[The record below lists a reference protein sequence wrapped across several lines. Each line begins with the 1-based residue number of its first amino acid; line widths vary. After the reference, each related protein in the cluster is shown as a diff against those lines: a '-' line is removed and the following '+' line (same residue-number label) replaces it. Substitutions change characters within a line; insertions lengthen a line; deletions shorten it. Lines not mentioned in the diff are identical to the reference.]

1 MKIPSRPLLEHITK
15 ELDRLTEEFPNL
27 ANALQSL
34 KQRITS
40 RFQDESLDF
49 NSVQDALDAIV
60 KDAEELDTD
69 GYLYAVGQQLTSQLD
84 ALSRSVLSEG
94 VLVLPELA
102 VNLSLAEGE
111 AASRVEAGQSAPG
124 SRTKLGGK
132 PQWIQSDA
140 TPVCSACQKTM
151 TFVAQIDSLSADDSD
166 LGRILEAR
174 GSYMFGDVGMIYV
187 FWCAQ
192 CLGTQA
198 VFQCE

>member
-27 ANALQSL
+27 ANALQSV

-94 VLVLPELA
+94 VLVLPEL
-102 VNLSLAEGE
+102 
-111 AASRVEAGQSAPG
+111 
-124 SRTKLGGK
+124 
-132 PQWIQSDA
+132 
-140 TPVCSACQKTM
+140 
-151 TFVAQIDSLSADDSD
+151 
-166 LGRILEAR
+166 
-174 GSYMFGDVGMIYV
+174 
-187 FWCAQ
+187 
-192 CLGTQA
+192 
-198 VFQCE
+198 